1 MWSDKFEV
9 NSFQR
14 MTKSSFAIG
23 LAICQKFYK
32 FPIQWFNVKVRV
44 DRYGRIVL
52 PKEIREMLG
61 IHENSELTLSLRE
74 DEIVIRV
81 EREDLEKKVD
91 DLIEFLKNNA
101 PKAFVSEVEEENK
114 WLTRKY
120 SLEKIGLKE

>member
-1 MWSDKFEV
+1 M
-9 NSFQR
+9 
-14 MTKSSFAIG
+14 
-23 LAICQKFYK
+23 
-32 FPIQWFNVKVRV
+32 KVRV

-52 PKEIREMLG
+52 PKEIREMHG
-61 IHENSELTLSLRE
+61 IHENSELTLNVRE

-81 EREDLEKKVD
+81 QRGNLEKKVD

-101 PKAFVSEVEEENK
+101 PKAFVSEVEEEEK

>member
-1 MWSDKFEV
+1 M
-9 NSFQR
+9 
-14 MTKSSFAIG
+14 
-23 LAICQKFYK
+23 
-32 FPIQWFNVKVRV
+32 KVRV

-52 PKEIREMLG
+52 PKEIREKLG
-61 IHENSELTLSLRE
+61 IHENSELTLNVKE

-81 EREDLEKKVD
+81 QRGDLEKKVD

-101 PKAFVSEVEEENK
+101 PKAFVSEVEEEEK

>member
-1 MWSDKFEV
+1 
-9 NSFQR
+9 
-14 MTKSSFAIG
+14 
-23 LAICQKFYK
+23 
-32 FPIQWFNVKVRV
+32 VKVRV

-61 IHENSELTLSLRE
+61 IHENSELTLNVRE

-81 EREDLEKKVD
+81 QRGNLEKKVD

-101 PKAFVSEVEEENK
+101 PKAFVSEVEEEEK

>member
-1 MWSDKFEV
+1 M
-9 NSFQR
+9 
-14 MTKSSFAIG
+14 
-23 LAICQKFYK
+23 
-32 FPIQWFNVKVRV
+32 KVRV

-61 IHENSELTLSLRE
+61 IHENSELTLSVRD

-81 EREDLEKKVD
+81 RREDLEKKVD

-101 PKAFVSEVEEENK
+101 PKAFVSEVEEDEK

>member
-1 MWSDKFEV
+1 M
-9 NSFQR
+9 
-14 MTKSSFAIG
+14 
-23 LAICQKFYK
+23 
-32 FPIQWFNVKVRV
+32 KVRV

-61 IHENSELTLSLRE
+61 IHENSELTLNVRE

-81 EREDLEKKVD
+81 QRGNLEKKVD

-101 PKAFVSEVEEENK
+101 PKAFVSEVEEEEK

>member
-1 MWSDKFEV
+1 
-9 NSFQR
+9 
-14 MTKSSFAIG
+14 
-23 LAICQKFYK
+23 
-32 FPIQWFNVKVRV
+32 VKVRV

-61 IHENSELTLSLRE
+61 IHENSELMLNVRE

-81 EREDLEKKVD
+81 QRGNLEKKVD

-101 PKAFVSEVEEENK
+101 PKAFVSEVEENEK

>member
-1 MWSDKFEV
+1 M
-9 NSFQR
+9 
-14 MTKSSFAIG
+14 
-23 LAICQKFYK
+23 
-32 FPIQWFNVKVRV
+32 KVRV

-52 PKEIREMLG
+52 PKEIRERLG
-61 IHENSELTLSLRE
+61 IRENSELTLSVRE

-81 EREDLEKKVD
+81 QRGDLEKKVD

-101 PKAFVSEVEEENK
+101 PKAFISEVEEDEK

>member
-1 MWSDKFEV
+1 M
-9 NSFQR
+9 
-14 MTKSSFAIG
+14 
-23 LAICQKFYK
+23 
-32 FPIQWFNVKVRV
+32 KVRV

-61 IHENSELTLSLRE
+61 IHENSELTLSVRE

>member
-1 MWSDKFEV
+1 M
-9 NSFQR
+9 
-14 MTKSSFAIG
+14 
-23 LAICQKFYK
+23 
-32 FPIQWFNVKVRV
+32 KVRV
-44 DRYGRIVL
+44 DKYGRIVL

-61 IHENSELTLSLRE
+61 IHENSELMLNVRE

-81 EREDLEKKVD
+81 QRGNLEKKVD

-101 PKAFVSEVEEENK
+101 PKAFVSEVEEDEK

>member
-1 MWSDKFEV
+1 
-9 NSFQR
+9 
-14 MTKSSFAIG
+14 
-23 LAICQKFYK
+23 
-32 FPIQWFNVKVRV
+32 VKVRV

-61 IHENSELTLSLRE
+61 IHENSELTLSVRD

-81 EREDLEKKVD
+81 RREDLEKKVD

-101 PKAFVSEVEEENK
+101 PKAFVSEVEEDEK